1 MIIIVLTSFICF
13 LGSASASVEEADTLL
28 KWKASFQNPDNPLLS
43 SWILPPNAAN
53 SSHSRK
59 EIASPCVWYGVSC
72 IHGSVNRLNLT
83 NSSINGT
90 LYNFPFSSLPNLE
103 YVDLTLNDLSG
114 SIPPQIGNLSKLLY
128 LDLQRNLFSNT
139 IPREIGRLKNLQT
152 LHLNDNQLNGSIPEE
167 IGQLRSL
174 SDLALATND
183 LDGPI
188 PASLGNLKNLTYL
201 YFYDNL
207 LSGPIPPELGHLYNL
222 VEIYMYGNQ
231 LSGAIPPSFG
241 NLNKLEVLHLFSN
254 KLTGLIPPEIGN
266 LTSLHSLSLFN
277 NSISGSIPPSIGN
290 LASLTLLHLYGNQL
304 SGSIPKELGN
314 LKLLEDLEFADNL
327 LSASVPATLG
337 NLSNL
342 QYLYL
347 RRNHLSGPI
356 PQELG
361 NLTKLVAMIMSENQF
376 SGHLPDKLCESGVLR
391 NFTVDDNMLTGPIPR
406 GLKNC
411 TSLLRAVFNGN
422 QLTGNLSK
430 MFGVY
435 PHLDFMDL
443 SNNNFNGELSGN
455 WGRCR
460 NLRTLKIAENTIS
473 GRIPPELGNLAQL
486 GVLNLSSNHLTGKI
500 PMEFGKLRSMLNLFL
515 QDNQL
520 SGSIPQEMGSLTQ
533 LLSLD
538 LSSNS
543 LNGSIPETL
552 VNCKQLFYLNLSS
565 NLLNQNIPAQLGN
578 LITLSSLDLSHNFL
592 EGEIPSL
599 FRNLQSLGLLD
610 LSHNNLS
617 GFIPQDLDELPGS
630 THIDISFNNLEGP
643 VPPGRAFAN
652 FTIEQ
657 VQGNKGLC
665 GNITGLQP
673 CESPPVEGKHNTHK
687 GQKLVLIILLPLLG
701 SLLLLCAFAGA
712 FLLCYRR
719 KRTERAEDT
728 DVDEDGFYSVAIF
741 DGREMFKQIL
751 KATEDFN
758 AIFCIEEGGYGSV
771 YKANLPSA
779 DVAAVKKLHQ
789 SSEMTDRNGFLN
801 EIRALT
807 NIRHRNIVKLYGF
820 CSDSKHSMLVYE
832 YLERGS
838 LADILSKEEAAK
850 KLDWQ
855 KRFIET
861 YRARIF
867 FLIQKDEAHVSGF
880 GTAKLL
886 KKDSSNWSALAGTYG
901 YIAPEFAYTMEVTE
915 KCDVYSFGILALEV
929 IKGEHPGDYTSP
941 VMCASPGN
949 LQLED
954 FLDQRLSRPTKKVE
968 EVLESIIKLARG
980 CVAANPKS
988 RPTMHIVS
996 ESLARGA
1003 QSLQHLVE
1011 NSAARIADLTK
1022 IVEEELEGLEH

>member
-1 MIIIVLTSFICF
+1 MIIIVLTSFLCF
-13 LGSASASVEEADTLL
+13 LGSASASVEEAEALL

-59 EIASPCVWYGVSC
+59 EIASPCTWYGVSC
-72 IHGSVNRLNLT
+72 IHSVNWLNLT

-152 LHLNDNQLNGSIPEE
+152 LHLNANELNGSIPEE

-207 LSGPIPPELGHLYNL
+207 LSGPIPPELGLLYNL
-222 VEIYMYGNQ
+222 VELYLYRNQ
-231 LSGAIPPSFG
+231 LPGPIPPSFG
-241 NLNKLEVLHLFSN
+241 NLNKLEVLHLYSN

-266 LTSLHSLSLFN
+266 LTSLHSLSLFS
-277 NSISGSIPPSIGN
+277 NSISGSIPPSLGN

-391 NFTVDDNMLTGPIPR
+391 NFTVNDNMLTGPIPR

-443 SNNNFNGELSGN
+443 SNNNFHGELSGN

-460 NLRTLKIAENTIS
+460 NLSTLKIAENNIS
-473 GRIPPELGNLAQL
+473 GPIPPELGNLAQL

-520 SGSIPQEMGSLTQ
+520 SGSIPQEMGSLDQ

-552 VNCKQLFYLNLSS
+552 
-565 NLLNQNIPAQLGN
+565 
-578 LITLSSLDLSHNFL
+578 
-592 EGEIPSL
+592 
-599 FRNLQSLGLLD
+599 
-610 LSHNNLS
+610 
-617 GFIPQDLDELPGS
+617 DLDELPGS

-657 VQGNKGLC
+657 KK
-665 GNITGLQP
+665 
-673 CESPPVEGKHNTHK
+673 E
-687 GQKLVLIILLPLLG
+687 
-701 SLLLLCAFAGA
+701 
-712 FLLCYRR
+712 
-719 KRTERAEDT
+719 TERAEDT

-758 AIFCIEEGGYGSV
+758 ATFCIGEGGYGSV

-779 DVAAVKKLHQ
+779 DVVAVKKLHQ

-838 LADILSKEEAAK
+838 LADILSKEEEAAK

-855 KRFIET
+855 KRVNIVKGVAYALSYMHHDCSPPIVHRDISSKNILLDSE
-861 YRARIF
+861 
-867 FLIQKDEAHVSGF
+867 DEADVSDF

-929 IKGEHPGDYTSP
+929 IKGEHPGDYISQI
-941 VMCASPGN
+941 MCASPGN

-968 EVLESIIKLARG
+968 EVLVSIIKLARG

-996 ESLARGA
+996 ESLARV
-1003 QSLQHLVE
+1003 LNLC
-1011 NSAARIADLTK
+1011 NIMWK
-1022 IVEEELEGLEH
+1022 IVQPG